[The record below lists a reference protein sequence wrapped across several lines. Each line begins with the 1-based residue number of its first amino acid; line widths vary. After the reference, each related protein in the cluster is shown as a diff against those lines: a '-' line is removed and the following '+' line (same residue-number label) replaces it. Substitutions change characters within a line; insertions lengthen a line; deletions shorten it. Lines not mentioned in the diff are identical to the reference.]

1 MKPICWQCWQISVKN
16 SWSLLEVRF
25 YFATIFQDF
34 CLCCYDFVYVLDSQ
48 HIVIQNTWNKKIK
61 QKHKQ
66 FLYSPVNSLMIIQIL
81 DFENLIRLQLDMRKV
96 SGKNR
101 GVMGGPENFLNIAII
116 FQVSYTKWNFLKQCN
131 RYKLNL
137 SMQ

>member
-1 MKPICWQCWQISVKN
+1 
-16 SWSLLEVRF
+16 
-25 YFATIFQDF
+25 
-34 CLCCYDFVYVLDSQ
+34 
-48 HIVIQNTWNKKIK
+48 
-61 QKHKQ
+61 
-66 FLYSPVNSLMIIQIL
+66 MIIQIL

-101 GVMGGPENFLNIAII
+101 GVMGRPENFLNIAII